1 VLPRHLPGA
10 SGRPLNFTV
19 RHPLEPLTET
29 ARVVERMRQLGIIVE
44 SVTKAPW
51 VPELE
56 RRFKRGLPPLYRS
69 LMLQFRF
76 SASEVGEVELFGN
89 LGLTDGDDMRVAP
102 FSDAFLSTW
111 LIARAYIQF
120 GRPSTGSYDPVCF
133 DYSAKLRGSEPPVAS
148 LNHEDIM
155 LGRKKVRKRSIAVS
169 FGALLGV
176 RGA

>member
-56 RRFKRGLPPLYRS
+56 RRFKRGLPPLY
-69 LMLQFRF
+69 
-76 SASEVGEVELFGN
+76 
-89 LGLTDGDDMRVAP
+89 
-102 FSDAFLSTW
+102 
-111 LIARAYIQF
+111 
-120 GRPSTGSYDPVCF
+120 DP
-133 DYSAKLRGSEPPVAS
+133 
-148 LNHEDIM
+148 
-155 LGRKKVRKRSIAVS
+155 
-169 FGALLGV
+169 
-176 RGA
+176 